1 MKNIIYI
8 AIFFIAMMLI
18 SCKGPKSYASVE
30 FKDIDKFNSIAET
43 DSGFIIRTGS
53 DYGYKYFEFRIDES
67 TITLYSDSL
76 YEYASGLNI
85 RYPYKFYKEHLEIL
99 SNTSNQSFNQTGE
112 KSNGKYIY
120 KINLSSYSCPDG
132 RPHLSNI
139 LFYYNGLGLG
149 HEIEIDS
156 MSLRKY
162 IPLFEGRLYTA
173 N

>member
-8 AIFFIAMMLI
+8 AIFFITIISI
-18 SCKGPKSYASVE
+18 SCKGSRSYASAD

-43 DSGFIIRTGS
+43 DSGFIIRASS
-53 DYGYKYFEFRIDES
+53 DYGYKYFEFKIDES

-85 RYPYKFYKEHLEIL
+85 RYPYSFYKEHLGVFG
-99 SNTSNQSFNQTGE
+99 NRSNQSFNQTGE
-112 KSNGKYIY
+112 KINGKYIY
-120 KINLSSYSCPDG
+120 KINLKNYSCPDAK
-132 RPHLSNI
+132 PHLSNI
-139 LFYYNGLGLG
+139 LFYYNGLGLE

-156 MSLRKY
+156 ISLRKY